1 MGRNWVR
8 VPRAEI
14 GSGYP
19 GKKRYKCLFLSGGKL
34 RGVHVESHRAA
45 QQSGKWERVPEGG
58 AGIQVTLR

>member
-1 MGRNWVR
+1 MGRNWAR

-14 GSGYP
+14 GPGYP
-19 GKKRYKCLFLSGGKL
+19 GQKRYKRLFLSGGKL

-45 QQSGKWERVPEGG
+45 QQAGKWERVPEGG